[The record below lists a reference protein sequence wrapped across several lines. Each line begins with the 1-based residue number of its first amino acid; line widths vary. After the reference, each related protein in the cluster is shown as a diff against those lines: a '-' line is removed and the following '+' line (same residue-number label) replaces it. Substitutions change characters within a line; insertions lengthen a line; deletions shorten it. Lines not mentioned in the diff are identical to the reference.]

1 MSIVC
6 LHLTEIDISS
16 TFYSKHKKETP
27 LKSCEAYKQS
37 TNLTEQEFELE
48 LSLLSFLSVFE
59 SSYQTDVNFSQR
71 L

>member
-27 LKSCEAYKQS
+27 VKSCEAYKQS
-37 TNLTEQEFELE
+37 TKYKWLIFKFLNVLNSNLL
-48 LSLLSFLSVFE
+48 
-59 SSYQTDVNFSQR
+59 R
-71 L
+71 LIK